1 MLLSYYKFFANLSID
16 FFEVFG
22 LSEKAFGLIG
32 YPLGHSKSREIHLKL
47 LEAANIKGDYS
58 YFETPPEA
66 LENRVEELKSIDGF
80 NVTIPNKI
88 EIIPYLDKLSK
99 KAKLFGAVNTVENK
113 KDKLIG
119 HNTDCEG
126 FLRALKGAEI
136 DLKGRVLVLGSGGVS
151 RMFAFES
158 ALAGADVTIGARNVD
173 KALQLKKEIKEK
185 TKKDCRIIT
194 LSTAGEYD
202 LIINGTPVGM
212 YPNADASPV
221 PKEVVQRAGAVFD
234 AVYNPV
240 ETQFISFAK
249 EAGIK
254 YCNGL
259 SMLVWQAA
267 VAEEIWNGV
276 KFDEEVVENII
287 EELR

>member
-1 MLLSYYKFFANLSID
+1 MIPQNHTNFIYIWGNPLDFSLSPFFQEHCSILAGSRILYKIFRGSAFEFSELLK
-16 FFEVFG
+16 
-22 LSEKAFGLIG
+22 SERCIG
-32 YPLGHSKSREIHLKL
+32 
-47 LEAANIKGDYS
+47 ANI
-58 YFETPPEA
+58 
-66 LENRVEELKSIDGF
+66 
-80 NVTIPNKI
+80 TIPHKI

-240 ETQFISFAK
+240 ETRFISFAK

-276 KFDEEVVENII
+276 KFDEQDVEQII
-287 EELR
+287 EDMR